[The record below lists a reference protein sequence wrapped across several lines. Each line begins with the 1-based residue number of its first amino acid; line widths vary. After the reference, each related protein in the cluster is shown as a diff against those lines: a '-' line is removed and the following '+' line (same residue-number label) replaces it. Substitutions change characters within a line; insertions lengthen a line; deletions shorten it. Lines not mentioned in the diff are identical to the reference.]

1 MNKVYF
7 KIYLKR
13 LFILLIGVFL
23 LYSIYIHLEYSGY
36 LKQEREGNYQSLKII
51 SDKGSN
57 LADKLEEFVFMS
69 SARENVEES
78 ELNNTWKVINGESKS
93 IHSYL
98 YTISTVHT
106 EEEASDW
113 DLLQFSLFRVDDFIA
128 GKTNQFLGDRSYSIT
143 TQEKE
148 KMKAIISIYRTI
160 SEETKQNPINLENI
174 LRSIKEDMLVIDDNY
189 PGILERMGR

>member
-1 MNKVYF
+1 M
-7 KIYLKR
+7 
-13 LFILLIGVFL
+13 
-23 LYSIYIHLEYSGY
+23 SG
-36 LKQEREGNYQSLKII
+36 
-51 SDKGSN
+51 
-57 LADKLEEFVFMS
+57 
-69 SARENVEES
+69 ARENVEES
-78 ELNNTWKVINGESKS
+78 ELNNTWKVINAESKS

-98 YTISTVHT
+98 YTISTMHT

-128 GKTNQFLGDRSYSIT
+128 GKTNQFLGDRSYPIT

-160 SEETKQNPINLENI
+160 SEQTKQNPINLENI
-174 LRSIKEDMLVIDDNY
+174 LQSIKEEMLVIYDNY